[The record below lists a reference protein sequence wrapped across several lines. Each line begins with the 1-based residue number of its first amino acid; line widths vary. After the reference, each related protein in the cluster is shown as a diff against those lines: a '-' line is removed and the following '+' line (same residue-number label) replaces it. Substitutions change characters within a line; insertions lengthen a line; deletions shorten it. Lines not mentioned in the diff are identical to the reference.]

1 VKNIGSLIF
10 IILGVIASIVISW
23 WLVNALFGLIFFF
36 VKVIIVAV
44 VALLVFFA
52 LRGLFSGSGSS
63 KG

>member
-1 VKNIGSLIF
+1 MKNIGSLIF